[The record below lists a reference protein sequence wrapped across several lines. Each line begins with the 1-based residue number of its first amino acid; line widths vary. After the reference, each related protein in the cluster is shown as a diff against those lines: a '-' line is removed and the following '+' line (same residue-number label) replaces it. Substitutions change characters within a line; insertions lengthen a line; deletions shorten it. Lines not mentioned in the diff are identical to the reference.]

1 MERTVSSSLGS
12 LGTLQ
17 ESKQMAQLHLL
28 YVLLQLSVCRIMDH
42 YGLLCTNTNM
52 LLNLVLKLM
61 KKHYISY

>member
-12 LGTLQ
+12 LGTLRK
-17 ESKQMAQLHLL
+17 SKQMAQLPLL
-28 YVLLQLSVCRIMDH
+28 YVLLRAPVCRIMDH